1 MQRLT
6 MRQTMDPI
14 VDSKVKNGAM
24 VAISTAIAPVNEPSN
39 GQPLPRFTVS
49 VAFIEWPPN
58 GLNNYDK

>member
-1 MQRLT
+1 
-6 MRQTMDPI
+6 MDPI

-58 GLNNYDK
+58 GLNNYNK